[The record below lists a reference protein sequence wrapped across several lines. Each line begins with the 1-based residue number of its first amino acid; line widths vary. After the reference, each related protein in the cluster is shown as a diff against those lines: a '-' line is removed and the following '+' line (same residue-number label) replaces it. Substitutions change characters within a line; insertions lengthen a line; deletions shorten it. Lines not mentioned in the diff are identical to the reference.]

1 MLEINH
7 FPKYPFGHLGE
18 TPEILRV
25 NLPLTQLITL
35 IFLGATA
42 GADTLFSFLLS
53 L

>member
-1 MLEINH
+1 VDYFFTN
-7 FPKYPFGHLGE
+7 PAGHLGE

-25 NLPLTQLITL
+25 NFPLTQLITL

-42 GADTLFSFLLS
+42 GADALFSFLFS